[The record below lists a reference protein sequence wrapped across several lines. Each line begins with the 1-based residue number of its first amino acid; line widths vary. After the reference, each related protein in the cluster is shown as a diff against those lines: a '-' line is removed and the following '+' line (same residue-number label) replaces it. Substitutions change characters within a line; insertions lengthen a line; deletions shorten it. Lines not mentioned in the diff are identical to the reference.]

1 MTHTPRVTVVI
12 TTYNRAD
19 LLPRAVE
26 SVLAQTYTDYEVIIV
41 DDCSSDNTQDVVAG
55 FDDPRIRSFRH
66 ERNRGASAARNTGI
80 LNAKGEYVA
89 FLDDDDEL
97 LPMNLEARVHRM
109 DSGSCEVG
117 LVYGWR
123 DEVDDSTGDV
133 RLVVRD
139 TLEGELFE
147 HLLAL
152 NFVAGTLDIMVRKSI
167 ALEVDG
173 FDERLGFGEDVL
185 FVALAAQRCHMA
197 VVPRVVANSHIGHGH
212 LRITDL
218 TFDRSLREL
227 RFLRVHLHTFAKEL
241 GKRPKVQT
249 TVLRRLALLELRCRN
264 WRASLLVVAAS
275 LRVDPLG
282 TICKGARYCVRSCY
296 RRLQVRWAGLGR
308 G

>member
-1 MTHTPRVTVVI
+1 MTHTPKVTVVI

-19 LLPRAVE
+19 LLPRSIE

-41 DDCSSDNTQDVVAG
+41 DDCSSANTQDVIAG
-55 FDDPRIRSFRH
+55 FDGPCIRSFRH
-66 ERNRGASAARNTGI
+66 ERNRGSSAARNTGI

-89 FLDDDDEL
+89 FLDDDDEW

-109 DSGSCEVG
+109 DRGSCEVG

-123 DEVDDSTGDV
+123 DEVDDSTGEV
-133 RLVVRD
+133 RPVVRD

-167 ALEVDG
+167 ALEVNG
-173 FDERLGFGEDVL
+173 FDERLGFGEDAL
-185 FVALAAQRCHMA
+185 FVAIVAQRCHIA
-197 VVPRVVANSHIGHGH
+197 VVPLVVANSHIGHGH
-212 LRITDL
+212 PRITDL
-218 TFDRSLREL
+218 TFDRNLRHL
-227 RFLRVHLHTFAKEL
+227 RFLRVYLHTFAKEL
-241 GKRPKVQT
+241 GKRPKVQA
-249 TVLRRLALLELRCRN
+249 TVLRRLALYELTCRN
-264 WRASLLVVAAS
+264 WRAALSVVAAS

-282 TICKGARYCVRSCY
+282 TIGKGAKYCVRSCY
-296 RRLQVRWAGLGR
+296 RRLQASLGR